1 MEIKEDILGASNG
14 DADIR
19 FINLKTS
26 VQDPGNEIEE
36 IISSKQPFVVRWG
49 TLFFFVL
56 LLFVAMIAWMIRY
69 PDIVMAGGI
78 LSSINA
84 PKEVIARADGKLV
97 KLFVAESR
105 QVKTGNILGYIEST
119 ANHEEILQLNEQLD
133 KASGY
138 IRNDQTDKLAIVSH
152 HSFDSLGE
160 LQGSF
165 QVYMQSLR
173 EFSEYLSSGF
183 YLKKKKM
190 LNEDI
195 GYLNQLHATLLYQKT
210 ILSQDLLLADS
221 TFKANETLKDQ
232 NVISSFDYRIE
243 KSKLLAK
250 EMTLP
255 QVTSSII
262 SNENQQHEKQ
272 KEIAELENRIQQ
284 QKGIFIQALNTFKSQ
299 VEDWKKKYL
308 LIAPVDGKVSFAT
321 FLQENQQLKSGQLI
335 CFVNPGNTGYYIE
348 ARIPQ
353 YNFGKIKD
361 GQPVLLKFAAY
372 PYQEFGAVR
381 GMITAINTIPTDSG
395 YLAKIELPEGLVT
408 NYKKNVR
415 YRTGLSVQAEII
427 TENKRL
433 LQRLFE
439 NIIKKTNR

>member
-1 MEIKEDILGASNG
+1 
-14 DADIR
+14 
-19 FINLKTS
+19 
-26 VQDPGNEIEE
+26 
-36 IISSKQPFVVRWG
+36 
-49 TLFFFVL
+49 
-56 LLFVAMIAWMIRY
+56 MIAWMIRY
-69 PDIVMAGGI
+69 PDIVMAGGV
-78 LSSINA
+78 LSSINV

-97 KLFVAESR
+97 KLFVAENR
-105 QVKTGNILGYIEST
+105 QVKTGNVLGYIEST
-119 ANHEEILQLNEQLD
+119 ANHEEVLQLSEHLD
-133 KASGY
+133 EASGY
-138 IRNDQTDKLAIVSH
+138 IQSDQTDKLAIGSL
-152 HSFDSLGE
+152 HSFDNLGE

-173 EFSEYLSSGF
+173 EFSNYLSSGF

-195 GYLNQLHATLLYQKT
+195 GYLNQLHATLLYQKA

-221 TFKANETLKDQ
+221 TFKANEILKDQ
-232 NVISSFDYRIE
+232 KVISSFDYRTE

-255 QVTSSII
+255 QITSSII
-262 SNENQQHEKQ
+262 SNENQQHEKR
-272 KEIAELENRIQQ
+272 KEIAELENKIQQ

-308 LIAPVDGKVSFAT
+308 LIAPVDGKISFAT
-321 FLQENQQLKSGQLI
+321 FLQENQQLKAGQLI
-335 CFVNPGNTGYYIE
+335 CFVNPGNAGYYIE

-372 PYQEFGAVR
+372 PYQEFGSVR
-381 GMITAINTIPTDSG
+381 GTITAINTIPTDSG

-408 NYKKNVR
+408 SYRKKVQ